1 MEIKT
6 FADLIDWTRQLHAH
20 LARCLKESAG
30 QHPDERASALLD

>member
-20 LARCLKESAG
+20 VPLTLPCAFYKDANSTPSY
-30 QHPDERASALLD
+30 H